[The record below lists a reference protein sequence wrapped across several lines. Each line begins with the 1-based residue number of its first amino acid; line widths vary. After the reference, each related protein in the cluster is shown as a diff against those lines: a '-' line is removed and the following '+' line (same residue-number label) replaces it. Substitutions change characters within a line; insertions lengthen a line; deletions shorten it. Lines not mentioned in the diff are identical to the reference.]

1 MCGFAGILDPH
12 LRDGASLAALARAMA
27 APIAHRGPDDEG
39 VFVEP
44 GAGLALGFRR
54 LAIRD
59 LSAAGHQPMVSAS
72 GRHVVVYNGELYD
85 AEDLAADL
93 RARGVR
99 LRGGSDTEVLLEA
112 CERFGVEATL
122 ARCNGMFAFALFDRA
137 ERSLVLARDR
147 LGKKPLYWGL
157 DRGRLRFASQLK
169 CLLADPDFRPRVDRG
184 ALGLYLRLGYLPGGC
199 SILEG
204 VQKLEPGRL
213 LRFDARGR
221 ITVERFW
228 DPVAVVEA
236 GLADPSDEPEQ
247 ALVERFEAL
256 LADAVRRRTVAD
268 VPVGAFLSGGIDST
282 SVVALLQ
289 AQSDRPVPTFT
300 IGSPDPAFDESAP
313 ARAVARRLGT
323 EHHELVVGPEDALA
337 VVPELPEWFDE
348 PFADSS
354 AVPTL
359 LVARLA
365 RRRVVVALS
374 GDGGD
379 ELFAGYRRYGEA
391 LAWARRAGALAGPA
405 RRAAAVLLA
414 RVPAELAAP
423 AALLPARL
431 EPVRLGE
438 RARRLGRLL
447 AGPPER
453 ASLEI
458 ASHWSEPELLTGVRA
473 PEPAGFDGALAGR
486 VRDLGA
492 RLQLLDLLSWL
503 PEDILTKLDR
513 ATMAMGLEARC
524 PLLDHRVVT
533 FVWRLPARLRVGA
546 GTSKWL
552 LRRVLARHLP
562 AELVDRPKRGFAVPV
577 HEWLRGPLRDWAED
591 LLDPRKL
598 AEAGL
603 VAPGPV
609 RAVWRQHLEGR
620 ADRRYPLWNLLM
632 LEAWRRRWLVAP
644 ARLARAAPSPAGREG
659 AAPGAPRERGGAPGV
674 GAGGRLG

>member
-1 MCGFAGILDPH
+1 MCGFAGILDP
-12 LRDGASLAALARAMA
+12 RQEDGAPLAALARAMV

-54 LAIRD
+54 LSIRD

-93 RARGVR
+93 RVRGAR

-137 ERSLVLARDR
+137 ERTLVLARDR

-169 CLLADPDFRPRVDRG
+169 CLLADPAFQPSVDRE
-184 ALGLYLRLGYLPGGC
+184 ALGLYLRLGYLPGAR

-204 VQKLEPGRL
+204 VQKLEPGHF

-221 ITVERFW
+221 ITIERFW

-236 GLADPSDEPEQ
+236 GLADPLDEPEE
-247 ALVERFEAL
+247 ALVGRFEAL

-289 AQSDRPVPTFT
+289 AQSERPVPTFT
-300 IGSPDPAFDESAP
+300 IGSPDPAFDESGP

-323 EHHELVVGPEDALA
+323 EHHELVVGPQDALA
-337 VVPELPEWFDE
+337 LVPELPEWFDE

-354 AVPTL
+354 AIPTL

-391 LAWARRAGALAGPA
+391 LAWARRTGALAGPA
-405 RRAAAVLLA
+405 RRAAAALLA
-414 RVPAELAAP
+414 RVPPELAAP
-423 AALLPARL
+423 GALLPARF

-438 RARRLGRLL
+438 RARRLARLL
-447 AGPPER
+447 SGPPER

-473 PEPAGFDGALAGR
+473 AEPAGFDGALAGR

-492 RLQLLDLLSWL
+492 RLQLLDLISWL

-513 ATMAMGLEARC
+513 ATMAVGLEARC

-533 FVWRLPARLRVGA
+533 FVWRLPARLRVRA

-577 HEWLRGPLRDWAED
+577 HDWLRGPLRDWAED
-591 LLDPRKL
+591 LLDPRTL

-609 RAVWRQHLEGR
+609 RAAWRQHLEGR
-620 ADRRYPLWNLLM
+620 ADRRFPLWNLLM

-644 ARLARAAPSPAGREG
+644 TRLARAA
-659 AAPGAPRERGGAPGV
+659 
-674 GAGGRLG
+674 